1 MAGSSSSNFSRVH
14 QFAGIRLKEDA
25 RRGYDRG
32 RFVCT
37 AAHPL
42 GFAPALLGG
51 YVPPLPAVA
60 GCCDRGPGTWPQSEP
75 ARARPSNCARSASSD
90 APVCA
95 ASALSA
101 RLSCWAFSCRSWS
114 FIVPHFFPPFS
125 ASSSPPIYDGSK
137 TCTRRPISTLH
148 LCGRARLC
156 LWGGC

>member
-60 GCCDRGPGTWPQSEP
+60 GCCDRGRHRSPIGASPGS
-75 ARARPSNCARSASSD
+75 
-90 APVCA
+90 PVE
-95 ASALSA
+95 L
-101 RLSCWAFSCRSWS
+101 RQQR
-114 FIVPHFFPPFS
+114 VV
-125 ASSSPPIYDGSK
+125 
-137 TCTRRPISTLH
+137 
-148 LCGRARLC
+148 
-156 LWGGC
+156 